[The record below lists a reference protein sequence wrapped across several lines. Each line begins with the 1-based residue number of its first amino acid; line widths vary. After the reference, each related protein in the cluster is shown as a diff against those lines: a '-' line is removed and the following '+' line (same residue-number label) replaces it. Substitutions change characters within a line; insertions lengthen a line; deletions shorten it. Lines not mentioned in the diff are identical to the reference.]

1 MAQAQ
6 GINEAT
12 LKKFEEKFG
21 TLPSDVQFAIRDL
34 IAEINQGGLFQT
46 GGCPWRVSQ
55 TQFGQALPVLQIISP
70 SIAGEFQKNEYTP
83 AFRVTWTAND
93 FIVPDLNNLEEA
105 FSPISVGEPGPLC
118 RSTSGDDYHS
128 SEFDDAPL
136 CRTASAQDWCI
147 TPKSVPAGD
156 DCPSSNEIPET
167 RRHQPDATI
176 PTWGEVTAT
185 KSAGDDWCVTPKSVP
200 AGDDCPSSA
209 YAEDETPMYY
219 GDDCPSSYG
228 GRR

>member
-6 GINEAT
+6 GINEAI
-12 LKKFEEKFG
+12 LKKFEEEFG

-46 GGCPWRVSQ
+46 GGCHWRVTQ

-105 FSPISVGEPGPLC
+105 FSPIADAQPGQLC
-118 RSTSGDDYHS
+118 RSTSGDDYDS
-128 SEFDDAPL
+128 SEFGDGPL
-136 CRTASAQDWCI
+136 CRLVSG
-147 TPKSVPAGD
+147 TP
-156 DCPSSNEIPET
+156 NT

-176 PTWGEVTAT
+176 PSWPNVE
-185 KSAGDDWCVTPKSVP
+185 S
-200 AGDDCPSSA
+200 AGDDCPSST
-209 YAEDETPMYY
+209 YNEDETPMYER
-219 GDDCPSSYG
+219 DDCPSSYG
-228 GRR
+228 GWR